1 MAFATQ
7 QQLKDLNFKI
17 SQIEGYLGNI
27 DTDSRAVV
35 RNELTNNAT
44 RLQQPLTQFG
54 LYAALCVS
62 TLDPWKQN
70 RIKWYHPFFHDP
82 ELTVSQLP
90 WAHAVSN
97 LGGFDDCGA
106 TWVPPAGSTVCIL
119 FENGNSSSP
128 FYIGTIWQRSRGK
141 LSQPNSNSAASGNS
155 NFRNFSVNVDEYYQI
170 WEGTRTGYLVGPDDG
185 SQVFPPWNTENY
197 NGFDLS
203 SSVDFDSNPDA
214 QKLLTYP
221 NIYGFKTPEKHMI
234 KMVDGDPKCNRKWK
248 RFEIMS
254 SRGNWI
260 MMKDDHLHYAG
271 QWAHPSC
278 GSKPGEVSCVEEASV
293 YKLVD
298 VLRSG
303 VRPTTGNGQTN
314 RITTNGQIKE
324 KVPCEGKLSNKKII
338 GGHPQTGHPA
348 TKYGGGPKGYGTQV
362 GANPFFKQKQE
373 CRPYSGAQTPQNNF
387 CDLPQTGI
395 QLMSISGHT
404 LVMDDSVE
412 EPYGAPTW
420 DKEFDF
426 GCNDHYVGR
435 TYWKSATGHS
445 IEMSDVESPAGEAGK
460 KLRGED
466 NYIRILSANGNRIEL
481 NDHTVGKNTCP
492 GCPPNVAGKKRG
504 IVLESTSK
512 HKIEMIDEGNEQ
524 CSPCRKDGGKP
535 AAKATQAYIKIRSG
549 YGLEMSFRDRNSQ
562 EETQQQSILI
572 KAPQK
577 DNTQRGAHLQL
588 FQERAEGPGLVFLRV
603 GGNFINSTYDNHITV
618 VGNSSN
624 PGNLIETVYGNN
636 YVNSKK
642 YYINVSEKSH
652 YFKSNNYILLLAGE
666 DCESG
671 SCLGS
676 VLVFD
681 FKTGRIKLSD
691 RVFAS
696 SSPGAP
702 TASIFFMSPFVKD

>member
-1 MAFATQ
+1 MKLASQ
-7 QQLKDLNFKI
+7 QQLKELQQKV
-17 SQIEGYLGNI
+17 SQLESFLGEM
-27 DTDSRAVV
+27 TAETKAVV
-35 RNELTNNAT
+35 KAELTGGT
-44 RLQQPLTQFG
+44 TLLQQTQSQFG
-54 LYAALCVS
+54 LFTALCVS

-70 RIKWYHPFFHDP
+70 RIRWFCPFFHDP
-82 ELTVSQLP
+82 SLSAAKLP
-90 WAHAVSN
+90 WAHAISN

-119 FENGNSSSP
+119 FENGNRASP
-128 FYIGTIWQRSRGK
+128 YYIGTVWQRSRGRVV
-141 LSQPNSNSAASGNS
+141 SNSSSNTNSGRGD
-155 NFRNFSVNVDEYYQI
+155 FRNFGVNVDEFYEI
-170 WEGTRTGYLVGPDDG
+170 WEGTRNGYLVGPDDG

-254 SRGNWI
+254 SRGNWM

-278 GSKPGEVSCVEEASV
+278 GSPAGEVSCVEKTSV
-293 YKLVD
+293 YNLVD
-298 VLRSG
+298 TLRSG
-303 VRPTTGNGQTN
+303 VRPSTSYFQQQKNFASGVI
-314 RITTNGQIKE
+314 RE
-324 KVPCEGKLSNKKII
+324 KIECEDKLSNKKII
-338 GGHPQTGHPA
+338 GGHPRTGHPA
-348 TKYGGGPKGYGTQV
+348 TKYGAGSSTIQV
-362 GANPFFKQKQE
+362 GANPFFKHSQE
-373 CRPYSGAQTPQNNF
+373 CRPYKGAQTPQNNF

-395 QLMSISGHT
+395 QIMSISGHT

-445 IEMSDVESPAGEAGK
+445 IEMSDVESPMGEAGK

-535 AAKATQAYIKIRSG
+535 AAKATQAYVRIRSG
-549 YGLEMSFRDRNSQ
+549 YGLSMTFRDDYSQ

-572 KAPQK
+572 EAPQR
-577 DNTQRGAHLQL
+577 DNEERGPHLQL

-603 GGNFINSTYDNHITV
+603 GGNFNTYVYDNHVTTV
-618 VGNSSN
+618 GSESHR
-624 PGNLIETVYGNN
+624 GNLIETVYGDNF
-636 YVNSKK
+636 VTSKRS
-642 YYINVSEKSH
+642 YINVAEKGH
-652 YFKSNNYILLLAGE
+652 CFKTNKFIYLLAG
-666 DCESG
+666 DDDL
-671 SCLGS
+671 SCFGG

-681 FKTGRIKLSD
+681 FKSAKIKISD
-691 RVFAS
+691 KVFAS
-696 SSPGAP
+696 CSPSSQV
-702 TASIFFMSPFVKD
+702 ASIFFMHPFTKSY